1 MSYAL
6 LAHVL
11 QIYIG
16 IRTYGHSTRTYG
28 HSTRTYGHSARTYG
42 YSARTYGHSA
52 RTYGHSARTYGYIV
66 SVRTDTSARTVHHNF
81 ISVRTGTSGTGTMAL
96 VQTWL
101 THLWRTITQDS
112 ANISKFRLRVSVE
125 DGSVVMVAKCQQL
138 LSGVRTLVHTQN
150 LYQSPY
156 RAPPWG
162 GGARFLKKI
171 NSNYKVQLL
180 MMLLK
185 LLDLEKTL

>member
-16 IRTYGHSTRTYG
+16 IRTYGHN
-28 HSTRTYGHSARTYG
+28 ARTYG
-42 YSARTYGHSA
+42 YSMHVLM
-52 RTYGHSARTYGYIV
+52 HIV
-66 SVRTDTSARTVHHNF
+66 PVRTDTVPVRTDRVPVYTDIVPVRTDIVPVRTGTMSVHQNF
-81 ISVRTGTSGTGTMAL
+81 ISVRTGTSGTGTSTNM
-96 VQTWL
+96 

-125 DGSVVMVAKCQQL
+125 DGSVVLVAKCQQL

-156 RAPPWG
+156 RAPH
-162 GGARFLKKI
+162 GGAGQDFWKKSTRI
-171 NSNYKVQLL
+171 IKYNS
-180 MMLLK
+180 
-185 LLDLEKTL
+185 